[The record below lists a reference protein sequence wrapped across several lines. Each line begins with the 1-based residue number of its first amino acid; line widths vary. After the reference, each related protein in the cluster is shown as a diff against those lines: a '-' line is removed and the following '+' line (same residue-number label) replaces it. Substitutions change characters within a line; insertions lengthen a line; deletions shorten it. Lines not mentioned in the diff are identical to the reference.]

1 VHIRYTTDYKLNINE
16 NETNRLIQTEKF
28 FNDPESSECKLKW
41 KVIDDSLQEAAII
54 TYFCYFHFNQMH
66 QLSVI
71 KIYSANT
78 NFVLKWNRRRDQI
91 KVLVAH
97 VAAEVVC
104 LEL

>member
-1 VHIRYTTDYKLNINE
+1 
-16 NETNRLIQTEKF
+16 
-28 FNDPESSECKLKW
+28 
-41 KVIDDSLQEAAII
+41 
-54 TYFCYFHFNQMH
+54 MH

-71 KIYSANT
+71 KIYSAHT

-104 LEL
+104 LELWLKARKCIALTQLVW